1 MLLLTEP
8 DTVNGKRGKVNL
20 LKTEKTAR
28 QSARGAGRQGFT
40 LVEIMVVMAIVL
52 TVISIAV
59 PMYTTS
65 MIRAK
70 ESVLKSN
77 LFTMRSVIDHYTYDK
92 QAPPQSLDDLV
103 TAGYL
108 RQVPVDPFTESSDTW
123 EVITDVGPSGES
135 GIFDVR
141 SGSDRVGLNGTPYN
155 EW

>member
-1 MLLLTEP
+1 MEHA
-8 DTVNGKRGKVNL
+8 
-20 LKTEKTAR
+20 TASGNQR
-28 QSARGAGRQGFT
+28 RGFT
-40 LVEIMVVMAIVL
+40 LVEVMVVLAIVL

-65 MIRAK
+65 MVRAK

-92 QAPPQSLDDLV
+92 EKPPQALEDLV
-103 TAGYL
+103 AEGYL
-108 RQVPVDPFTESSDTW
+108 RQVPVDPFTESSDSW

-135 GIFDVR
+135 GVFDVR
-141 SGSDRVGLNGTPYN
+141 SGSDGTGLDGSPYN